1 MVLLMVLL
9 MVITMFGSPGTTK
22 PMARWSFG
30 AAFAAL
36 RRDGKVVSW
45 GLPHAGGDSSA
56 ALPVAVGRVGSWQGA
71 AKCSDSGRYI
81 TIYHG
86 NIMEIERIYHIMEIP
101 WRYHGDIMGIQWRYD
116 GDIIVFEC

>member
-1 MVLLMVLL
+1 MVLLMVWL

-56 ALPVAVGRVGSWQGA
+56 ALPVAVGRVGS
-71 AKCSDSGRYI
+71 
-81 TIYHG
+81 IYHG
-86 NIMEIERIYHIMEIP
+86 NIMEIERIYYIMEIP
-101 WRYHGDIMGIQWRYD
+101 WRYHGNIMGIQWRYD

>member
-1 MVLLMVLL
+1 MVLLMVT
-9 MVITMFGSPGTTK
+9 TMFGSPGTTK

-56 ALPVAVGRVGSWQGA
+56 VLPVAATGVLGHGKVQQSVRILVDIS
-71 AKCSDSGRYI
+71 RY
-81 TIYHG
+81 
-86 NIMEIERIYHIMEIP
+86 IMEIQRIYHIMEIP
-101 WRYHGDIMGIQWRYD
+101 WRYHGNIMEIRWRYY